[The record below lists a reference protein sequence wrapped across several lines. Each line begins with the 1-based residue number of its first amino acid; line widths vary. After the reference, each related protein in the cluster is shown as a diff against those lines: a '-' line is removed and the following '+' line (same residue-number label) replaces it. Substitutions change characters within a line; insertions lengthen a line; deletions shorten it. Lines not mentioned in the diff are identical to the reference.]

1 MIALRI
7 SDKEWKNI
15 EFRKNKFRELESALD
30 QAVSGRDNK
39 VSSFLLGCLADG
51 ETGKAAAVEKLV
63 NELVKSMDSYGIRNR
78 LWIESDETI
87 KDNGLSDDD
96 FCKMKATEEKA
107 SEEKIPC
114 MPTRFKEFIHDY
126 LYCMILLM
134 TSEMEWVEQIY
145 AEPYADSFQQLYL
158 HAKE

>member
-1 MIALRI
+1 MRI

-63 NELVKSMDSYGIRNR
+63 NEPGKIHGQ
-78 LWIESDETI
+78 LWYKKQTVDRE
-87 KDNGLSDDD
+87 
-96 FCKMKATEEKA
+96 
-107 SEEKIPC
+107 
-114 MPTRFKEFIHDY
+114 
-126 LYCMILLM
+126 
-134 TSEMEWVEQIY
+134 
-145 AEPYADSFQQLYL
+145 
-158 HAKE
+158 

>member
-87 KDNGLSDDD
+87 KDNGPQAGQ
-96 FCKMKATEEKA
+96 K
-107 SEEKIPC
+107 EKIRQIADKLPDWIFETEKFHVC
-114 MPTRFKEFIHDY
+114 RQDSKN
-126 LYCMILLM
+126 LYMIIS
-134 TSEMEWVEQIY
+134 T
-145 AEPYADSFQQLYL
+145 A
-158 HAKE
+158 

>member
-87 KDNGLSDDD
+87 KDNGLSDDIRRSRSVGEAQ
-96 FCKMKATEEKA
+96 K
-107 SEEKIPC
+107 
-114 MPTRFKEFIHDY
+114 
-126 LYCMILLM
+126 
-134 TSEMEWVEQIY
+134 
-145 AEPYADSFQQLYL
+145 
-158 HAKE
+158 

>member
-1 MIALRI
+1 MRI

-63 NELVKSMDSYGIRNR
+63 NELVKSTRKEGKKQSNTNQRAVGLNMAFNGVYTNR
-78 LWIESDETI
+78 YTNSLEVE
-87 KDNGLSDDD
+87 
-96 FCKMKATEEKA
+96 
-107 SEEKIPC
+107 
-114 MPTRFKEFIHDY
+114 
-126 LYCMILLM
+126 LL
-134 TSEMEWVEQIY
+134 
-145 AEPYADSFQQLYL
+145 
-158 HAKE
+158 

>member
-1 MIALRI
+1 M
-7 SDKEWKNI
+7 ENI

-87 KDNGLSDDD
+87 KIMG
-96 FCKMKATEEKA
+96 FRM
-107 SEEKIPC
+107 
-114 MPTRFKEFIHDY
+114 
-126 LYCMILLM
+126 M
-134 TSEMEWVEQIY
+134 T
-145 AEPYADSFQQLYL
+145 F
-158 HAKE
+158 AK

>member
-39 VSSFLLGCLADG
+39 VSAFLSGALAGG
-51 ETGKAAAVEKLV
+51 EMGKATAVEKLV

-78 LWIESDETI
+78 LWIES
-87 KDNGLSDDD
+87 K
-96 FCKMKATEEKA
+96 
-107 SEEKIPC
+107 
-114 MPTRFKEFIHDY
+114 R
-126 LYCMILLM
+126 
-134 TSEMEWVEQIY
+134 
-145 AEPYADSFQQLYL
+145 
-158 HAKE
+158 

>member
-63 NELVKSMDSYGIRNR
+63 A
-78 LWIESDETI
+78 SDFTFF
-87 KDNGLSDDD
+87 S
-96 FCKMKATEEKA
+96 FQ
-107 SEEKIPC
+107 
-114 MPTRFKEFIHDY
+114 RFKMLSVKLTFGR
-126 LYCMILLM
+126 
-134 TSEMEWVEQIY
+134 
-145 AEPYADSFQQLYL
+145 
-158 HAKE
+158 